1 MTTLKITGMTCDSCA
16 AHVKEALEK
25 VPGVQ
30 SAIVSYAKGAA
41 QLALDPGTAPDALTA
56 AVAGLGYKAT
66 LADAPPTDNRSGLLD
81 KVRGWM
87 GAADQHGGGERPL
100 QIAVIGSGG
109 AAMAAA
115 LKAVEQGARVT
126 LIERGI
132 IGGTCVNVGCVPSK
146 IMIRAA
152 HIARSRRES
161 PFDGGIAATVPAI
174 DRHKLLAQQQALVD
188 ELRHAKYEGILDGNP
203 AITVLRGEAR
213 FKDDQSLVVR
223 LNDGGERVVA
233 FDRCLV
239 ATGASPSVPPIP
251 GLKESPYWTS
261 TEALVSDTIPEH
273 LAVIGSSVVALELAQ
288 AFARLGSQVTIIAR
302 STLFFRE
309 DPAIGE
315 AVTAAFRAE
324 GITVLEHTQ
333 ASQIVH
339 TNGEFVL
346 TTEHGELRADKL
358 LVATGRAPNTRSL
371 ALDAAGVAVNA
382 QGAIVIDKGMRT
394 STPHIYAAGDCT
406 DQPQFVYVAAAAGTR
421 AAINMTGGDA
431 ALDLT
436 AMPAVVFTDPQVA
449 TVGYSEA
456 EAHHDGIE
464 TDSRTLTLDN
474 VPRALANFD
483 TRGFIKLVI
492 EEGSGRLIGVQAVAP
507 EAGELIQTAALAIHN
522 RMTVR
527 ELADQLFPYLTMVE
541 GLKLAAQT
549 FSKDVKQLS
558 CCAG

>member
-1 MTTLKITGMTCDSCA
+1 MTEITVNGMTCTTCA
-16 AHVKEALEK
+16 THVKDALEK
-25 VPGVQ
+25 IPGVN
-30 SAIVSYAKGAA
+30 AAVVSYPESRAQVMANTAVSHDQMLAAIAALGYQGAIRVGDFKEETKNRD
-41 QLALDPGTAPDALTA
+41 ALDGTGLH
-56 AVAGLGYKAT
+56 VA
-66 LADAPPTDNRSGLLD
+66 
-81 KVRGWM
+81 
-87 GAADQHGGGERPL
+87 
-100 QIAVIGSGG
+100 IIGSGG

-126 LIERGI
+126 LIERGT

-152 HIARSRRES
+152 HIAHLRRES
-161 PFDGGIAATVPAI
+161 PFDGGMPPTPPTILRTA
-174 DRHKLLAQQQALVD
+174 LLAQQQARVD

-203 AITVLRGEAR
+203 AIAVLRGEAL
-213 FKDDQSLVVR
+213 FKNGHALTVR
-223 LNDGGERVVA
+223 LAEGGEREVA
-233 FDRCLV
+233 FDRCLI
-239 ATGASPSVPPIP
+239 ATGASPAMPPIP
-251 GLKESPYWTS
+251 GLKDTPYWTS
-261 TEALVSDTIPEH
+261 TEALVSDAIPER

-288 AFARLGSQVTIIAR
+288 AFARLGSKVTILAR

-315 AVTAAFRAE
+315 AVTAAFRME
-324 GITVLEHTQ
+324 GIEVREHTQ
-333 ASQIVH
+333 ASQVTH
-339 TNGEFVL
+339 VDGEFVL
-346 TTEHGELRADKL
+346 TTANGELRTDKL
-358 LVATGRAPNTRSL
+358 LVATGRSPNTRSL
-371 ALDAAGVAVNA
+371 ALEAAGITLNQ
-382 QGAIVIDKGMRT
+382 QGAIVIDSGMRT
-394 STPHIYAAGDCT
+394 SAPDIYAAGDCT

-421 AAINMTGGDA
+421 AAINMTGGEA

-436 AMPAVVFTDPQVA
+436 AMPAVVFTEPQVA
-449 TVGYSEA
+449 TVGYSES
-456 EAHHDGIE
+456 EAHLKGIE

-483 TRGFIKLVI
+483 TRGFIKLVV

-507 EAGELIQTAALAIHN
+507 EAGELIQTAVLAIRN
-522 RMTVR
+522 RMTVQ

>member
-30 SAIVSYAKGAA
+30 SALVSYPKGTA
-41 QLALDPGTAPDALTA
+41 QLAIEAGTSSDALTT
-56 AVAGLGYKAT
+56 AVAGLGYEAT
-66 LADAPPTDNRSGLLD
+66 LADAPPTDNRAGLLD
-81 KVRGWM
+81 KMRGWI
-87 GAADQHGGGERPL
+87 GAADKPSGNERPL
-100 QIAVIGSGG
+100 QVVVIGSGG

-115 LKAVEQGARVT
+115 LKAVEQGAHVS
-126 LIERGI
+126 LIERGT

-152 HIARSRRES
+152 HIAHLRRES

-174 DRHKLLAQQQALVD
+174 DRSKLLAQQQARVE

-203 AITVLRGEAR
+203 AITVVHGEAR
-213 FKDDQSLVVR
+213 FKDEQSLVVR

-239 ATGASPSVPPIP
+239 ATGASPAVPPIP

-261 TEALVSDTIPEH
+261 TEALVSDTLPER

-288 AFARLGSQVTIIAR
+288 AFARLGSQVTILAR
-302 STLFFRE
+302 NTLFFRD
-309 DPAIGE
+309 DPSIGE

-324 GITVLEHTQ
+324 GIKVLEHTQ
-333 ASQIVH
+333 ASQVAH
-339 TNGEFVL
+339 VNGEFVL
-346 TTEHGELRADKL
+346 TTGHGEVRADKL
-358 LVATGRAPNTRSL
+358 LVATGRTPNTRSL
-371 ALDAAGVAVNA
+371 ALDAAGVTVNA

-394 STPHIYAAGDCT
+394 STPHIYAAG
-406 DQPQFVYVAAAAGTR
+406 TR

-431 ALDLT
+431 AINLT

-492 EEGSGRLIGVQAVAP
+492 EEGSGRLIGVQVVAP
-507 EAGELIQTAALAIHN
+507 EAGELIQTAVLAIRN
-522 RMTVR
+522 RMTVQ

-558 CCAG
+558 CCAE